1 MKRVINAANTMEE
14 ITWNDFKKKLKQYG
28 FNYVRYD
35 SMGSGTP
42 EIYATFKVN
51 EESVVFILAVR
62 DSGIPVYIGISTAR
76 KWIPNEYIADYQE
89 ALSQGL
95 ANIAN
100 VSNVYKLVDVDPK
113 ATRLVPEPVYVTVDN
128 TKFTVKYNTR
138 LNCWQ
143 ASLNGFEDFDE
154 VSLPSEVKHQRSVK
168 DHLLNVAIGKEDPK
182 EVFDN
187 VSNPKLYARTKRADY
202 ITNLSVS
209 SKQATEDEL
218 IQAINNEVNWQGID
232 NIHDWL
238 FDVALPEY
246 EKGNIKY

>member
-1 MKRVINAANTMEE
+1 MKRVINAANTIAE
-14 ITWNDFKKKLKQYG
+14 ITYDNFKKKLKQYG
-28 FNYVRYD
+28 FNVRYN
-35 SMGSGTP
+35 SNGYGSP
-42 EIYATFKVN
+42 EIYAISKVN
-51 EESVVFILAVR
+51 EESVVFVLTIS
-62 DSGIPVYIGISTAR
+62 DSGIPIWTGVSAPKR
-76 KWIPNEYIADYQE
+76 WIPSKYIADYQE

-95 ANIAN
+95 ANISN
-100 VSNVYKLVDVDPK
+100 VSNVYKLIDIDPK
-113 ATRLVPEPVYVTVDN
+113 ATHLVPEPVKVTVN
-128 TKFTVKYNTR
+128 NAKFEVKYNTR

-154 VSLPSEVKHQRSVK
+154 VSLPSEVKYQWKVK
-168 DHLLNVAIGKEDPK
+168 NGLLNVAIGKTDPK